1 MWKGFFFP
9 VSSRDDF
16 MRTFLGHKLA
26 QYGAIIVDTSY
37 VACAPNEIVGDMKHP
52 GISFK

>member
-9 VSSRDDF
+9 VSSRDGF
-16 MRTFLGHKLA
+16 MKTFLGHKLA
-26 QYGAIIVDTSY
+26 QYGAIINTSY
-37 VACAPNEIVGDMKHP
+37 VAYAPNEIVGDMAHP